1 MTENAITEEEDD
13 RNDDRIDDPNFGW
26 YVVHTYSGYENKA
39 RAALE
44 ERIRSLGME
53 ESFGEILI
61 PEEEVVERTKTGK
74 TRQTKK
80 RFYPGYMLV
89 QMDLDNETW
98 HIVKNTPKITGFV
111 GNMRNPPP
119 VPDEE
124 VERIT
129 SRMSDGESEPKPVMH
144 FERGE
149 EVRVNDGPFATMKG
163 TVEEANPARSKLRVM
178 VSIFGRPTAVELDYS
193 QVEKAG

>member
-1 MTENAITEEEDD
+1 MAM
-13 RNDDRIDDPNFGW
+13 RW
-26 YVVHTYSGYENKA
+26 YVVHTYSGYENTAKK
-39 RAALE
+39 ALE
-44 ERIRSLGME
+44 ERIGLLGFE
-53 ESFGEILI
+53 DRI
-61 PEEEVVERTKTGK
+61 EEVLVPTEQVVEVRGGQKRIT
-74 TRQTKK
+74 TRK
-80 RFYPGYMLV
+80 FLPGYLLV
-89 QMDLDNETW
+89 RMNLTDETW
-98 HIVKNTPKITGFV
+98 HVVKNTPKITGFV

-129 SRMSDGESEPKPVMH
+129 SRMTDAESEPKPTMH

-163 TVEEANPARSKLRVM
+163 TVEEANPARGKLRVM

-193 QVEKAG
+193 QVEKLG

>member
-1 MTENAITEEEDD
+1 MAM
-13 RNDDRIDDPNFGW
+13 RW
-26 YVVHTYSGYENKA
+26 YVVHTYSGYENTAKK
-39 RAALE
+39 ALE
-44 ERIRSLGME
+44 ERITSLGFNE
-53 ESFGEILI
+53 QIIEVLVPTEQ
-61 PEEEVVERTKTGK
+61 VVEVRGGQKRVI
-74 TRQTKK
+74 TRK
-80 RFYPGYMLV
+80 FLPGYLLV
-89 QMDLDNETW
+89 RMELDDQSW

>member
-1 MTENAITEEEDD
+1 MAM
-13 RNDDRIDDPNFGW
+13 RW
-26 YVVHTYSGYENKA
+26 YVVHTYSGFENTAKK
-39 RAALE
+39 ALE
-44 ERIRSLGME
+44 ERIVSLGFQDRIIE
-53 ESFGEILI
+53 VLVPTEQ
-61 PEEEVVERTKTGK
+61 VVEVRGGQKRVS
-74 TRQTKK
+74 TRK
-80 RFYPGYMLV
+80 FLPGYLLV
-89 QMDLDNETW
+89 RMELDEQTW
-98 HIVKNTPKITGFV
+98 HVVKNTPKVTGFV

-129 SRMSDGESEPKPVMH
+129 SRMSDKDGEPKPLTH

-163 TVEEANPARSKLRVM
+163 TVEEANPARGKLRVM

-193 QVEKAG
+193 QVEKLG

>member
-1 MTENAITEEEDD
+1 MAM
-13 RNDDRIDDPNFGW
+13 RW
-26 YVVHTYSGYENKA
+26 YVVHTYSGYENTAKK
-39 RAALE
+39 ALE
-44 ERIRSLGME
+44 ERIGLLGFQE
-53 ESFGEILI
+53 RIVEVLVPTEQ
-61 PEEEVVERTKTGK
+61 VVEVRGGQKRVT
-74 TRQTKK
+74 TRK
-80 RFYPGYMLV
+80 FLPGYLLV
-89 QMDLDNETW
+89 RMNLDDETW
-98 HIVKNTPKITGFV
+98 HVVKNTPKITGFV

-129 SRMSDGESEPKPVMH
+129 SRMDDGESEPKPVMH

-163 TVEEANPARSKLRVM
+163 TVEEANPTRGKLRVM

-193 QVEKAG
+193 QVEKLG